1 MSNAR
6 KNLKYMSIV
15 ILALTVFTLIRV
27 LLDVFSL
34 EIDADAV
41 ADGVTAGLVLFAQ
54 IFVCA
59 FSLILLLPQVYVGVK
74 GLKISKT
81 PDSSRAHIVWAT
93 ILAVLSALGIL
104 SPISA
109 MVQTGDFAN
118 NFAAL
123 LDAATDAAVYIAYVG
138 FAKQVLKEA

>member
-27 LLDVFSL
+27 VLDVFS
-34 EIDADAV
+34 IDLNADTI
-41 ADGVTAGLVLFAQ
+41 ADGVNAALVLAGQ

-74 GLKISKT
+74 GLKIAKNPVSSK
-81 PDSSRAHIVWAT
+81 AHIVWAT
-93 ILAVLSALGIL
+93 ILAVLSVLGTL
-104 SPISA
+104 SPLSA

-118 NFAAL
+118 NFVTL
-123 LDAATDAAVYIAYVG
+123 LDAATDAAVFIAYIG

>member
-15 ILALTVFTLIRV
+15 ILALSVFTLIRV

-34 EIDADAV
+34 EFNADAV
-41 ADGVTAGLVLFAQ
+41 ADGVTAGIILIGQ
-54 IFVCA
+54 IVVCA
-59 FSLILLLPQVYVGVK
+59 VSLILLLPQVYVGVK
-74 GLKISKT
+74 GIKLSKN
-81 PDSSRAHIVWAT
+81 PDSSKGHIVWAT
-93 ILAVLSALGIL
+93 ILAVISVIGIF
-104 SPISA
+104 SPISD
-109 MVQTGDFAN
+109 MIQTGDFAN

-123 LDAATDAAVYIAYVG
+123 LDVATDAAVYIAYIG

>member
-34 EIDADAV
+34 EINADAV

-54 IFVCA
+54 IFACA
-59 FSLILLLPQVYVGVK
+59 VSLILLLPQVYVGVK
-74 GLKISKT
+74 GLKIAKT
-81 PDSSRAHIVWAT
+81 PDSSKAHIVWAT
-93 ILAVLSALGIL
+93 ILAVISALGIL
-104 SPISA
+104 APLSA
-109 MVQTGDFAN
+109 MVQNGDFAN
-118 NFAAL
+118 NFVTL
-123 LDAATDAAVYIAYVG
+123 LDAATDAAVFIAYIG

>member
-15 ILALTVFTLIRV
+15 ILALTVFTLVRV

-41 ADGVTAGLVLFAQ
+41 ADGVTAGLVLFGQ

-109 MVQTGDFAN
+109 MVQNGDFAN